1 VATADVVVIGGGCTG
16 TSTAFQLGRR
26 GVRCVLLE
34 KGQVGGG
41 PTGRSSGIIRMHY
54 SLEPLIRLA
63 RRSLEIFQH
72 FADMVG
78 GTADFRTTGFL
89 LLAGAADR
97 AHLEA
102 NARLQSSLGVRT
114 SVLSPR
120 ALADLDPA
128 MNLDDVAAAAYEPDS
143 GYADGYAT
151 STAFAA
157 AARRHGVEVTPGAT
171 ATRIVV
177 ERGVVQR
184 VETSAGMIHAPR
196 VLVAAGPWSSP
207 LLDPLRVHL
216 PIRTMRIQVALVH
229 LRAVAIERVCGD
241 LLKGFYLRPDVG
253 GQVLLG
259 SIEETDEEEVS
270 ADRFDEGLDF
280 DFAERIVRKLVWRY
294 PGSRDGEVRGGFAS
308 LYDVTP
314 DWQPVLGPADGI
326 DGLFVAAG
334 FSGHGFKLS
343 PAIGEVMAQT
353 VLGER
358 SSIDIGVFRPS
369 RFADGALIRSPYAY
383 GIIG

>member
-1 VATADVVVIGGGCTG
+1 MTTADVVVIGGGCTG

-26 GVRCVLLE
+26 GARCVLVE

-41 PTGRSSGIIRMHY
+41 PTGKSSGIIRMHY

-72 FADMVG
+72 FADLVG
-78 GTADFRTTGFL
+78 GTADFRPAGFL

-97 AHLEA
+97 ARLEA
-102 NARLQSSLGVRT
+102 NVRLQSSLGVRT
-114 SVLSPR
+114 STLGPR
-120 ALADLDPA
+120 ELADLDPA
-128 MNLDDVAAAAYEPDS
+128 MNVEDVAAAAYEPDS

-151 STAFAA
+151 STAFAT
-157 AARRHGVEVTPGAT
+157 AARRHGVEVTTGVA

-177 ERGVVQR
+177 EGGAVQG
-184 VETSAGMIHAPR
+184 VETSYSMIQTSR
-196 VLVAAGPWSSP
+196 VLVAAGPWTP
-207 LLDPLRVHL
+207 RLLDPLSVHL

-229 LRAVAIERVCGD
+229 LRSVVIERVCGD

-259 SIEETDEEEVS
+259 SIEETDEEEVP

-314 DWQPVLGPADGI
+314 DWQPMLGPVEGVG
-326 DGLFVAAG
+326 GLFVAAG

-358 SSIDIGVFRPS
+358 PSVDIGVFRPS
-369 RFADGALIRSPYAY
+369 RFAAGASIRSPYEY